1 MTIFLPT
8 EPLSEDLIYDYRSYR
23 WMGKGRDETIQ
34 LLLSD
39 YADELEDVETRTF
52 VMLGIAKALARKQE
66 MTPAA
71 ASAAVTA
78 IDDLIGLGYYR
89 GAKAER
95 VLETRRLLEKG
106 AYSGPEAPYPV
117 KKYYVPDW
125 QIGDTFAHKIQDPVA
140 EQFGI
145 SGHYV
150 LFRLNRIFRDRFGAP
165 RILAYVS
172 LCPPEKL
179 PKTAEE
185 LESLGYLGLYITNGD
200 WCYQASLDIPSQRQE
215 TFWALEKIGCWP
227 NVAPPEKD
235 GAEKFPYGAHPL
247 WGRLNRTQKIPDYE
261 ESICRC
267 YRRYKKRRTKE

>member
-106 AYSGPEAPYPV
+106 VYSGPEAPYPA
-117 KKYYVPDW
+117 KKYYVPD
-125 QIGDTFAHKIQDPVA
+125 
-140 EQFGI
+140 
-145 SGHYV
+145 
-150 LFRLNRIFRDRFGAP
+150 
-165 RILAYVS
+165 
-172 LCPPEKL
+172 
-179 PKTAEE
+179 
-185 LESLGYLGLYITNGD
+185 
-200 WCYQASLDIPSQRQE
+200 
-215 TFWALEKIGCWP
+215 
-227 NVAPPEKD
+227 
-235 GAEKFPYGAHPL
+235 
-247 WGRLNRTQKIPDYE
+247 
-261 ESICRC
+261 
-267 YRRYKKRRTKE
+267 

>member
-95 VLETRRLLEKG
+95 VLETRRLLEKESIP
-106 AYSGPEAPYPV
+106 ARRPPTRQRNTMS
-117 KKYYVPDW
+117 
-125 QIGDTFAHKIQDPVA
+125 
-140 EQFGI
+140 
-145 SGHYV
+145 
-150 LFRLNRIFRDRFGAP
+150 RI
-165 RILAYVS
+165 
-172 LCPPEKL
+172 
-179 PKTAEE
+179 
-185 LESLGYLGLYITNGD
+185 
-200 WCYQASLDIPSQRQE
+200 
-215 TFWALEKIGCWP
+215 
-227 NVAPPEKD
+227 
-235 GAEKFPYGAHPL
+235 
-247 WGRLNRTQKIPDYE
+247 GRLGIHLPIKFRTRWQNSTAYPAIMCCSGSTGFSGTALALLAFLP
-261 ESICRC
+261 
-267 YRRYKKRRTKE
+267 T